1 MTFKNNI
8 SYCSY
13 FRIGRVQ
20 TVSSINTENIRNE
33 GEFFDAICRCDLD
46 TLLLFK
52 ADANKTSSF
61 GNWDFVRRCA
71 KAVTSTGNIDVLKVV
86 VNIFITESPKP
97 SEIGEIF
104 ALETISSGR
113 PSLVTGLLQ
122 HWAASRTPYVRLKNC
137 I

>member
-1 MTFKNNI
+1 MNPE
-8 SYCSY
+8 S
-13 FRIGRVQ
+13 
-20 TVSSINTENIRNE
+20 IRNE

-46 TLLLFK
+46 LLVLFK

-61 GNWDFVRRCA
+61 GNWEFVRRCA

-86 VNIFITESPKP
+86 VNIFVAESPKP

-122 HWAASRTPYVRLKNC
+122 HWAASRTPYVSYSV
-137 I
+137 